1 MESADADD
9 AGANNVVDD
18 VDNND
23 VEVGVND
30 VSVDDGVGANDV
42 NVSGVRR
49 GFDDVR
55 LLELGPKRP
64 LRSILGMTEAI
75 FLCICLFIYLFISLY
90 LSLFV
95 CLLLNCAKTLKIS
108 SVTTGAFDI
117 YT

>member
-9 AGANNVVDD
+9 VGANNVVDD

-75 FLCICLFIYLFISLY
+75 FPCICLFICLCICLFIC
-90 LSLFV
+90 LSIAQL
-95 CLLLNCAKTLKIS
+95 CQTLKIS
-108 SVTTGAFDI
+108 SVI
-117 YT
+117 